1 MQATFPFIFGI
12 ESEILEIAKDYLN
25 EEEDIFFIHIT
36 KNLITKYSKKE
47 KKFSNNQLMKNLP
60 IFPKEVFDELL
71 TNLQD
76 IKSHMNEK
84 YSSNI
89 QKLDE
94 EIRESFIKSNARLFG
109 DFSIYLSFIDSVP
122 IFNKECF
129 LINHSKNR
137 DFFEKF
143 IDSQNF
149 SYFLQCEY
157 KEGYPYFNK
166 MCMRLGSNKVKNRT
180 SSVKVSKS
188 PISRPSVNN
197 STQNSTPN
205 INVQFKTASLNLENS
220 NNSHSDN
227 LDGFNKNDINDT
239 YLINPYFISDQIIS
253 NLDKIEELIYEKYK
267 SILIQ

>member
-1 MQATFPFIFGI
+1 
-12 ESEILEIAKDYLN
+12 LEIAKDYLN

-36 KNLITKYSKKE
+36 KNLITKYSKKDR
-47 KKFSNNQLMKNLP
+47 KFTNNQLMKNLP
-60 IFPKEVFDELL
+60 IFPKEVSDELL
-71 TNLQD
+71 INLQE
-76 IKSHMNEK
+76 IKSHLNDK
-84 YSSNI
+84 FLSNP

-94 EIRESFIKSNARLFG
+94 EIRECFIKSNARLFG
-109 DFSIYLSFIDSVP
+109 DFNIYLSFIDSVP

-129 LINHSKNR
+129 LISHSKNR

-166 MCMRLGSNKVKNRT
+166 LCLRLGSQKVKNRN

-205 INVQFKTASLNLENS
+205 INVQFKAVSLNLENS
-220 NNSHSDN
+220 NNSHSEN
-227 LDGFNKNDINDT
+227 LDAYNKNEITDS
-239 YLINPYFISDQIIS
+239 YLINPYFISDQMIGNI
-253 NLDKIEELIYEKYK
+253 DKIEELIFEKYK
-267 SILIQ
+267 CNIIHYDR